1 MPIQTRCPSCAA
13 AVPPTAAWCS
23 LCHADLRPRPAPPV
37 PAPTVTVVPGAASA
51 PDLVDS
57 SVSGRHAAAEPVDAP
72 SPGGSGGRHAAR
84 GPVLRTSSRTSPRSS
99 QRSASQRSASP
110 RPATQ
115 VTLEGIDVPTDG
127 EVSPEKVDELAEQM
141 LARLAISETGV
152 DVLDPETLPGGKWGF
167 AAGLMVAL
175 VLAFIIVSWVVV
187 HLVNR

>member
-1 MPIQTRCPSCAA
+1 M
-13 AVPPTAAWCS
+13 
-23 LCHADLRPRPAPPV
+23 
-37 PAPTVTVVPGAASA
+37 
-51 PDLVDS
+51 
-57 SVSGRHAAAEPVDAP
+57 
-72 SPGGSGGRHAAR
+72 
-84 GPVLRTSSRTSPRSS
+84 
-99 QRSASQRSASP
+99 
-110 RPATQ
+110 
-115 VTLEGIDVPTDG
+115 PTDG